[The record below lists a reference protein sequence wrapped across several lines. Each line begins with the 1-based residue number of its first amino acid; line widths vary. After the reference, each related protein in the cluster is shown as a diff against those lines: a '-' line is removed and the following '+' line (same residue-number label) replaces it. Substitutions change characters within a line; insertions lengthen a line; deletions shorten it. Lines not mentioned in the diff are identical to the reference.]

1 MRITDTAICLTVEDA
16 TTSSAFLIRHFG
28 FKETMAADGFA
39 SLSHPDGP
47 NVIFVRR
54 GLEVLPEDLREQRA
68 AGVLLAFTVAD
79 LPAEYERL
87 RSEGVPIVME
97 PRVEPWGERLFLV
110 ADPNGV
116 IIELVD
122 WVETPTTEAAG
133 TTGAATA
140 EDRSTLR

>member
-1 MRITDTAICLTVEDA
+1 MRITDTAICLTVEDV
-16 TTSSAFLIRHFG
+16 TTSSAFLARHFG
-28 FKETMAADGFA
+28 FKESMAADGFA

-54 GLEVLPEDLREQRA
+54 GLEVLPEELREQRA

-87 RSEGVPIVME
+87 RAEGVPVVME
-97 PRVEPWGERLFLV
+97 PRVEPWGERVFLV
-110 ADPNGV
+110 SDPNGV

-122 WVETPTTEAAG
+122 WVETTG
-133 TTGAATA
+133 TTGTAADPDTQTDTA
-140 EDRSTLR
+140 L